1 MSLKVICLFD
11 RVILALF
18 GMIKQMERLYSIWLS
33 SKMFLLRRSLKKSAL
48 WSPAGDEKRT
58 LNHQL
63 VGI

>member
-18 GMIKQMERLYSIWLS
+18 GMIEQMIRLDSIWLS
-33 SKMFLLRRSLKKSAL
+33 SKMFLFRNSLKKSAL
-48 WSPAGDEKRT
+48 WSPAGDEKCT

>member
-33 SKMFLLRRSLKKSAL
+33 SKMFLLRHSLKKSVL
-48 WSPAGDEKRT
+48 WSPAGDEKHT